1 MTTHD
6 ATPTPTRRDD
16 RITGLIV
23 IVAMVA
29 VMWVVEVIDQI
40 SGGDLEQYGIK
51 PHEGDG
57 LPGIVTAPFLHAGWG
72 HLIGNTVPF
81 LVLGAAIA
89 LSGFVRVLAA
99 TGIVALVG
107 GLGVW
112 IFAPSGTYHIGASG
126 LVFGFASYLIAR
138 GLFTRNIMH
147 LALGVFVI
155 ALYGTTLLFGLAPR
169 DGISWQ
175 GHLFGAVGGVVA
187 AWLLD
192 ARSRGGDKGGA
203 PAKQPQDPLAGLR

>member
-1 MTTHD
+1 
-6 ATPTPTRRDD
+6 
-16 RITGLIV
+16 
-23 IVAMVA
+23 
-29 VMWVVEVIDQI
+29 
-40 SGGDLEQYGIK
+40 
-51 PHEGDG
+51 
-57 LPGIVTAPFLHAGWG
+57 
-72 HLIGNTVPF
+72 
-81 LVLGAAIA
+81 
-89 LSGFVRVLAA
+89 
-99 TGIVALVG
+99 
-107 GLGVW
+107 
-112 IFAPSGTYHIGASG
+112 SGTDHIGASG

-192 ARSRGGDKGGA
+192 ARRRGGEELRAVGDVALLVGVDAPIALDEPRQQIAVAQELEREMGGGDPERA
-203 PAKQPQDPLAGLR
+203 LDDHVVDRHEVDLRGPVAWLSAQPVVCLDERL